1 VSAPAWPLPLPFLAQ
16 HSVRES
22 EIDEYAHVNN
32 AVYVRWLDGIA
43 WSHSAALG
51 LPLARC
57 LALRRGMAVRHT
69 RLDYLAAAVVGDALS
84 LATWIVASD
93 GRLRCRRRFEVRRTR
108 DDARLLRAEIDYVCL
123 NLDSGRP
130 CRFPPEFA
138 AHYRVLPE
146 VAAALGRLPPA
157 EQVGFEGI

>member
-1 VSAPAWPLPLPFLAQ
+1 VSAPAWALPLPFVAQ
-16 HSVRES
+16 HSVREA
-22 EIDEYAHVNN
+22 EIDEYTHVNN
-32 AVYVRWLDGIA
+32 AVYVRWLDVIA

-69 RLDYLAAAVVGDALS
+69 RLDYLAAAVVNDTLS

-108 DDARLLRAEIDYVCL
+108 DGARLLRAEIDYVCL

-146 VAAALGRLPPA
+146 VAEALGGLPPA
-157 EQVGFEGI
+157 EQIGFEET